1 MPTETTSSLSLQ
13 NERNNTK
20 MPKKGTTTTLPKGL
34 DESIVKKMIATF
46 FADNPQTL
54 VRHHIDSFNDFYHD
68 GLPKM
73 FKEMN
78 PLKIELNYDEQREIN
93 RSKCHFYFG
102 GKDASRIYYGKP
114 TIHENDKT
122 RFLFP
127 NECRL
132 RNMTYGMT
140 VHYDIDIEIETILE
154 EGEEPLLVNE
164 QNEIQFDDLD
174 SDDDDD
180 DESNNVSSATETKE
194 ADEETR
200 KQRKRERKE
209 QRRKQLHTPEQY
221 AKVKAQMENNMLQG
235 KDTVTIE
242 KMELKDIFLG
252 RFPIMVQS
260 DFCILRGMSSDMR
273 HKLGECKHDYGG
285 YFIIDGK
292 EKTIVCQ
299 EKFGDNM
306 LRIGKSSE
314 DHVSTVANFK
324 SVSENASKYIRSL
337 AMKVMQPNKNIVVI
351 IPNIRKPVPLFALFR
366 ALGILT
372 DKAIIEYCTLQPV
385 ETLSASVA
393 EYFNASIH
401 ESQHVNTQM
410 EALKYISLL
419 VKQRAPSRQ
428 AFNEEHIAKVMHIL
442 ADYFLPH
449 VGEMNYIEKAYHLG
463 NMTNRL
469 IMVDLQIESP
479 TDRDHYKFKR
489 VEVVGTMMRDLV
501 KEYYKRQQQQIR
513 RQFEIRYEYHKAEYK
528 HPAVMF
534 RKEYVSFF
542 RERMVETGV
551 MKGFKGSWGMGT
563 GAEKVG
569 VTQDLNRLSYN
580 GMISHLRKTS
590 VPIENEKL
598 VEPHMLHGSQWGF
611 IDPMDTPDGGN
622 IGIHKYLSIMSMVS
636 RRVSREPLKE
646 WIEKHS
652 TVTQLSRCNPIL
664 VGSKTKIFI
673 NGLWVG
679 ITDNQRLLVSE
690 LKLHRRHA
698 LIPITTS
705 ITFHYSKNLI
715 EVFTDGGRLLRPI
728 LYHDDLLSGFAFDV
742 TSGKDWSSIASL
754 IEEYDTNKRIEQ
766 TPASE
771 LLWNKLITGFHPKK
785 NADTFDPFHGRTYE
799 WSELYSVPV
808 SQSRTNKSLLEYI
821 DANETETALIAMN
834 SNVRIREPKEYTHM
848 EIHESTILGVMSN
861 MIIYPQHN
869 PLSRNCFSCGQSK
882 QAVSVYHTNYQMR
895 MDKTAVV
902 LNSGQIPLVKSEYL
916 QYINQEEM
924 PYGENAMVA
933 IMCYTGYNVED
944 AVLINEA
951 ALKRGLF
958 RTTYY
963 TTYETHE
970 EREVKNGELSTEK
983 LFMNIAN
990 TENVIGTTVGYDYN
1004 KLDEHGLIPENTPV
1018 DERTILIGASSF
1030 VPGKDTRKDVS
1041 KKPKKGQLGVVDKS
1055 FITEDE
1061 EGKRIAKVRVREV
1074 RIPTFGDKFSSR
1086 AGQKGTIGMVIPEEN
1101 MPFNKNGI
1109 RPDIIINPH
1118 ALPSRM
1124 TIGQL
1129 IESVVGKACA
1139 MHGAFGD
1146 CTAFRDTSTSVSL
1159 FGELLSHYK
1168 FHSTGNEIMY
1178 NGMTGEQIETE
1189 TYFGPTY
1196 YMRLKHMV
1204 KDKIN
1209 SRPRGPNT
1217 NLTRQPVSGRANDGG
1232 LRIGEMERDAVVSH
1246 GMSAFLQESMLDR
1259 ADDYEMAICNKTG
1272 TIAIYNP
1279 SKNLMLSPSADGP
1292 LQYTRNISNNDEI
1305 VKQVSRYGR
1314 SFSIVRVPYSLKL
1327 LMQELMGINVR
1338 LSIVTEDNVSQM
1350 DNMNFSKNID
1360 LLLGKKRATP
1370 AMIIEQ
1376 IQETLRGEKKPEELS
1391 QHTPTA
1397 SKSRSTSTS
1406 KDTSSMDSEEMDDEL
1421 KEEDYVQEYPNSP
1434 EMATGSVYSPQPGDN
1449 MNNSQDSDMS
1459 NPFVVGNSS
1468 ESMSTDFIAGQLVHM
1483 RGDTVQDREWT
1494 ILERR
1499 GDQYVIETDDRTEQG
1514 LAPGQ
1519 EIRTVNIN
1527 EIYLP
1532 NKSFMYTYTAN
1543 QAMMSPYDGNVEPYP
1558 MTPPVQMQSPS
1569 YYGSALSSV
1578 GVPPPPVVVSPQ
1590 IRIVNGNDNS
1600 QNESSSM
1607 PGVSPTPLPM
1617 SSVPGAAYPQGDIV
1631 VRSPP
1636 SAAPMGNSV
1645 SSSTEM
1651 DASAP
1656 MDFNNIVIKKA

>member
-1 MPTETTSSLSLQ
+1 MPSETSSQASSLELNSQ
-13 NERNNTK
+13 KT
-20 MPKKGTTTTLPKGL
+20 PKKGLLPKDL
-34 DESIVKKMIATF
+34 DEDIVKKIIATY

-54 VRHHIDSFNDFYHD
+54 VRHHIDSFNDFYHH
-68 GLPKM
+68 GLPQM

-78 PLKIELNYDEQREIN
+78 PLKIELNYDEQREMN
-93 RSKCHFYFG
+93 RSKCYFYFG

-140 VHYDIDIEIETILE
+140 VHYDIDIEIETILD
-154 EGEEPLLVNE
+154 EGEEPLLVNDK
-164 QNEIQFDDLD
+164 NEIQFDDLD
-174 SDDDDD
+174 SDDDDAD
-180 DESNNVSSATETKE
+180 DNDSDSETKM
-194 ADEETR
+194 DEETR

-209 QRRKQLHTPEQY
+209 QRRKKQHTPEQY
-221 AKVKAQMENNMLQG
+221 AKIREQMENNILQG

-260 DFCILRGMSSDMR
+260 DFCILQGMSSDMR

-314 DHVSTVANFK
+314 DNISTVANFK

-337 AMKVMQPNKNIVVI
+337 AIKVEQPSKRIVVV

-385 ETLSASVA
+385 ETLSASMA
-393 EYFNASIH
+393 DYFNACIH
-401 ESQHVNTQM
+401 DAQYVNTQM

-419 VKQRAPSRQ
+419 VKQRASSRQ
-428 AFNEEHIAKVMHIL
+428 SFNEEHIAKVMHIL

-449 VGEMNYIEKAYHLG
+449 VGEMNYIDKAFHLG

-489 VEVVGTMMRDLV
+489 VEVVGTMLRDLV

-513 RQFEIRYEYHKAEYK
+513 RLFEIRYEYHKAEYK

-622 IGIHKYLSIMSMVS
+622 IGIHKYFSIMTMVS
-636 RRVSREPLKE
+636 RRVSREPLRQL
-646 WIEKHS
+646 IENHS
-652 TVTQLSRCNPIL
+652 TVTPLSRCIPIL
-664 VGSKTKIFI
+664 VASKTKIFV

-698 LIPITTS
+698 LIPITSS
-705 ITFHYSKNLI
+705 ITFHYSKNII

-728 LYHDDLLSGFAFDV
+728 FYYDDLLSGFVFDA
-742 TSGKDWSSIASL
+742 TGKEWSGIASL
-754 IEEYDTNKRIEQ
+754 IENYDTNKRTEQ
-766 TPASE
+766 TAASE

-785 NADTFDPFHGRTYE
+785 DTETFNPFHGRTYE

-808 SQSRTNKSLLEYI
+808 SQSRTNKSLLEYL
-821 DANETETALIAMN
+821 DANETETSLIAMN
-834 SNVRIREPKEYTHM
+834 SEVRIRQPKEYTHL

-882 QAVSVYHTNYQMR
+882 QAVSVYHSNYQMR

-944 AVLINEA
+944 AVLVNEA

-970 EREVKNGELSTEK
+970 EREIKNGELSTEK

-1004 KLDEHGLIPENTPV
+1004 KLDEYGLIPENTPV
-1018 DERTILIGASSF
+1018 DEKTVLIGASSF
-1030 VPGKDTRKDVS
+1030 VPGKDTRKDSS

-1086 AGQKGTIGMVIPEEN
+1086 AGQKGTIGMVIPEAN
-1101 MPFNKNGI
+1101 MPFNKHGI

-1129 IESVVGKACA
+1129 IECVVGKACA
-1139 MHGAFGD
+1139 IHGAFGD
-1146 CTAFRDTSTSVSL
+1146 CTAFRDSSTSVSL

-1178 NGMTGEQIETE
+1178 NGMTGEQIEME

-1217 NLTRQPVSGRANDGG
+1217 NLTRQPVAGRANDGG
-1232 LRIGEMERDAVVSH
+1232 LRIGEMERDAVISH
-1246 GMSAFLQESMLDR
+1246 GMTAFLQESMLER
-1259 ADDYEMAICNKTG
+1259 ADDYQMAICNKTG

-1279 SKNLMLSPSADGP
+1279 SKNIMLSPSADGP
-1292 LQYTRNISNNDEI
+1292 IQYTRNISNNDDI
-1305 VKQVSRYGR
+1305 VKQVSRFGR

-1338 LSIVTEDNVSQM
+1338 LSIITEDNVSQM

-1360 LLLGKKRATP
+1360 LLLGKKKATP

-1376 IQETLRGEKKPEELS
+1376 IQQTLRGEKNPEELS
-1391 QHTPTA
+1391 QHTPAA
-1397 SKSRSTSTS
+1397 SVETGDSTS
-1406 KDTSSMDSEEMDDEL
+1406 KKLDDEVEDEVDDEL
-1421 KEEDYVQEYPNSP
+1421 EEEDYVQEYPDTYSTPSLSQQSQQSTPFRINGMD
-1434 EMATGSVYSPQPGDN
+1434 EESVTEP
-1449 MNNSQDSDMS
+1449 MT
-1459 NPFVVGNSS
+1459 
-1468 ESMSTDFIAGQLVHM
+1468 TDFIAGQLVHL
-1483 RGDTVQDREWT
+1483 RGDAVQDRAWT
-1494 ILERR
+1494 VLERR
-1499 GDQYVIETDDRTEQG
+1499 GEQYVIETDDRTEQG
-1514 LAPGQ
+1514 LEPGQ
-1519 EIRTVNIN
+1519 EIRTVGMND
-1527 EIYLP
+1527 IYLP
-1532 NKSFMYTYTAN
+1532 NKSFMYAN
-1543 QAMMSPYDGNVEPYP
+1543 SNSMSPYDGNVSPYP
-1558 MTPPVQMQSPS
+1558 MTITPDMPTPVSLQTPS
-1569 YYGSALSSV
+1569 YYGSALSST
-1578 GVPPPPVVVSPQ
+1578 GSPPPVVVSPQ

-1607 PGVSPTPLPM
+1607 PGVSPTPPM
-1617 SSVPGAAYPQGDIV
+1617 MSTVPGAAYPAGDIV

-1636 SAAPMGNSV
+1636 SAAPMEGSGDTREFD
-1645 SSSTEM
+1645 S
-1651 DASAP
+1651 SAP
-1656 MDFNNIVIKKA
+1656 MDFNNIVVKKT